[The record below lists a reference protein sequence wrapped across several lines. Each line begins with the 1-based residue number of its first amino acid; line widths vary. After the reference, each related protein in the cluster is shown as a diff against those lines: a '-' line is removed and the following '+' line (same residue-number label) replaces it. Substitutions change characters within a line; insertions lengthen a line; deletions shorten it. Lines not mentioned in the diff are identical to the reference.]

1 MSKELISRL
10 YSTEADVRREAVYRI
25 LFDRRHDLIDEL
37 KQAAFYE
44 QNEDIAL
51 LIAQVAMTLEAFPR
65 DHSLERQIVEDIT
78 RAGGITEMSRKM
90 WDYLITHGNSEM
102 LIAVMGAMGEM
113 IPPQAQEFMESCLNH
128 ADPEI
133 RAMACGIAINSGRP
147 THFAHV
153 LNLITD
159 KDPMVAEAAFRVVR
173 ELPADQM
180 IIILDYALGSPDEWV
195 LQNVAPFLP
204 LLINND
210 LRKVIS
216 KVQYHAHPLVS
227 KKAREAL
234 KHLDSI
240 PYVSKRKKEKGL
252 EDDGPGNEGENGSGS
267 GEKTEEKLSFKEQM
281 EEKRRKRMEEEQRK
295 REEDERIAAE
305 LEQTGEDE
313 LEELSQE
320 LEQFEQEATGI
331 SSGDSES
338 VPAEDEQL
346 VDNLDF
352 ENELAV
358 LEDVDEN
365 VDFDKIQDELDQAVE
380 DDLTDE
386 NALSMSEE
394 QSIVAEEGVAE
405 AEIDLE
411 AAAAEAETIEFE
423 ESAEQLAIE
432 EVTPVTFSIEEKPA
446 EELEKEE
453 AANEGKNLLDEI
465 ENIEVQEVELDIEV
479 EDLSENDEIAPP
491 EIATAAAKES
501 PKANELAD
509 AQDPEA
515 GVSPKEAAPA
525 PATAPARPK
534 KVEETIPEGAIKIP
548 LIPMAQTILTR
559 YPSFLTEP
567 FANLFRPARPEV
579 HLKNLQLTADN
590 LTAYLNLCFL
600 QSCMFFA
607 PASEVLNKSVK
618 ECLKG
623 HLTGPTALRCLHN
636 FALAMKQ
643 SRENPVF
650 FTFSLANIL
659 TESSETNPVMM
670 LRELKEYLKEPIQP
684 LEESL
689 PQAVEGLAEILRGVK
704 AILNNLIVMKAPKG
718 AKEPFA
724 DLSGPLAQV
733 LAADKRPAIELPAGE
748 AVVLSRDGSEA
759 FGLFPYFK
767 YAKRKLFFSRPDP
780 AEFKILLERLEIEL

>member
-1 MSKELISRL
+1 MSKELVSRL

-44 QNEDIAL
+44 QNEEIAL

-65 DHSLERQIVEDIT
+65 DHSLERQIIEDIT
-78 RAGGITEMSRKM
+78 RTGGIGEMSRKM
-90 WDYLITHGNSEM
+90 WDYLLTHGSSEM

-180 IIILDYALGSPDEWV
+180 TIILDYALGSPDEWV

-210 LRKVIS
+210 LRKVIA
-216 KVQYHAHPLVS
+216 KVQYHSHPLIS

-240 PYVSKRKKEKGL
+240 PYISKRKKEKGME
-252 EDDGPGNEGENGSGS
+252 EDGSDNEGKNGSGS
-267 GEKTEEKLSFKEQM
+267 GEKSEEKLSFKEQM

-305 LEQTGEDE
+305 LAQTGEDE

-320 LEQFEQEATGI
+320 LEQFEQDATGV
-331 SSGDSES
+331 SSGDSEPI
-338 VPAEDEQL
+338 PAEDERL
-346 VDNLDF
+346 VENLDF
-352 ENELAV
+352 ENEQAV

-365 VDFDKIQDELDQAVE
+365 VDFDQIQAELDQAAE
-380 DDLTDE
+380 EILTEE
-386 NALSMSEE
+386 NAPSPGEDE
-394 QSIVAEEGVAE
+394 TVPVKDNVQEV
-405 AEIDLE
+405 EIDLE
-411 AAAAEAETIEFE
+411 AAAAEEVAIDFE
-423 ESAEQLAIE
+423 DGSEQAVLE
-432 EVTPVTFSIEEKPA
+432 DSSPVTFSIEEKPA
-446 EELEKEE
+446 VVAENEESDD
-453 AANEGKNLLDEI
+453 EGQSLLDEI
-465 ENIEVQEVELDIEV
+465 ENIEVQEVDIDIEV
-479 EDLSENDEIAPP
+479 EDLSESVDNQ
-491 EIATAAAKES
+491 
-501 PKANELAD
+501 AN
-509 AQDPEA
+509 
-515 GVSPKEAAPA
+515 KEASRVVVKEADKPLPPKPVPIA
-525 PATAPARPK
+525 QTRPK
-534 KVEETIPEGAIKIP
+534 KDEAPVVEGAIKIP
-548 LIPMAQTILTR
+548 LIPMAQTIMTR

-567 FANLFRPARPEV
+567 FTNLFRPARPEV
-579 HLKNLQLTADN
+579 HLKNLQLSADN
-590 LTAYLNLCFL
+590 LIAYLNLCFL

-623 HLTGPTALRCLHN
+623 YLTGPTSLRCLHN

-689 PQAVEGLAEILRGVK
+689 PQAVEGMAEILRGVK

-733 LAADKRPAIELPAGE
+733 LAADKRPSIELPAGE

-759 FGLFPYFK
+759 FGLFPFFK
-767 YAKRKLFFSRPDP
+767 YAKRKLFVNRPDP
-780 AEFKILLERLEIEL
+780 AEFKILLERLEIDL